1 VGTFFILLRETFEA
15 SLVVGLML
23 AFLNKTGQR
32 QHHHAVWWGVAAAVA
47 ASVVMGAI
55 LFGTVGELEG
65 TSEYLFE
72 GIAMLIATVVLT
84 WMVFWMRSQ
93 AASIGGHL
101 REQVSEAIVRGGGVA
116 LASVAFIAC
125 AREGLESVL
134 FVFASVGDDGVVATV
149 VGGLLGLGVA
159 MVLGVL
165 LYRGSLKLDLRRFFL
180 FTSVIVIALA
190 AYLLAGALH
199 ELGEA
204 GAGEIFEE
212 AGPVAALLYAGAFVL
227 LYLRTSKAKRPEA
240 PVAKAEVAAASPAE

>member
-1 VGTFFILLRETFEA
+1 LGTFFIVLREGFEA
-15 SLVVGLML
+15 SLVIGLML
-23 AFLNKTGQR
+23 AFLKKTGQR
-32 QHHHAVWWGVAAAVA
+32 QHNSSVWWGVAAATA
-47 ASVVMGAI
+47 ASVVMGGI

-93 AASIGGHL
+93 AATIGGHL
-101 REQVSEAIVRGGGVA
+101 REQVSQAIVRGGGVA
-116 LASVAFIAC
+116 LASVAFIAV

-134 FVFASVGDDGVVATV
+134 FIFASVSDDGVVATI
-149 VGGLLGLGVA
+149 VGGTLGLFAAV
-159 MVLGVL
+159 VLGSL

-204 GAGEIFEE
+204 GAGEFFEE
-212 AGPVAALLYAGAFVL
+212 AGPVAALLYAGAFVV
-227 LYLRTSKAKRPEA
+227 LYLRTSKPKKPEA
-240 PVAKAEVAAASPAE
+240 PVSKGEVAAGAPAE